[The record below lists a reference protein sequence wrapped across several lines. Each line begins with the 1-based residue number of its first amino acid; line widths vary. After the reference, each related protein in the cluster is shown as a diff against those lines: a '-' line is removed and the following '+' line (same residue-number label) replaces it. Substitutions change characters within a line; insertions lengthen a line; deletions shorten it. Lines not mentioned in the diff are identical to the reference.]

1 MMLNKISHTSE
12 HLPDGHPK
20 VAHGKIGVLLINLG
34 TPEGTSYWPMR
45 RYLKEFL
52 WDERVIDV
60 PRPIWWFILNVII
73 LTTRPSKSGE
83 AYEQIWNHEL
93 DESPLKTITRSQ
105 AEKVTRALEAH
116 PNVEVDWAMRYGLPP
131 IAEKIEKLKEAGCD
145 RLLLFPLYPQYS
157 AATTASVQDKAFD
170 ALKHLRWQPAIRS
183 VPAFHDHPVY
193 IDALVRS
200 MNTHLGTLDWTP
212 DLVLA
217 SFHGLP
223 QRYLELGDPYHCQCV
238 KTARLMREQ
247 LGWEKD
253 KLQVVF
259 QSRFGSEEW
268 LKPYAEDTV
277 RELAQNGTKNLAMI
291 MPAFIADCVETLE
304 EIAIGLKEVFEEHGG
319 ENFTAIPC
327 LNDSED
333 GINVLTALVENE
345 LSGWL

>member
-1 MMLNKISHTSE
+1 MLKKTDDPTDHF
-12 HLPDGHPK
+12 PAGHPK
-20 VAHGKIGVLLINLG
+20 VAFGKIGVLLINLG

-105 AEKVTRALEAH
+105 AEKVAAALDGH
-116 PNVEVDWAMRYGLPP
+116 PNVMVDWAMRYGLPP
-131 IAEKIEKLKEAGCD
+131 IKEKIEKLKDAGCD
-145 RLLLFPLYPQYS
+145 RVLLFPLYPQYS

-170 ALKHLRWQPAIRS
+170 ALKELRWQPAIRT

-193 IDALVRS
+193 IEALVNS
-200 MNTHLGTLDWTP
+200 MTSHLATLDWTP

-223 QRYLELGDPYHCQCV
+223 QRYLELGDPYHCHCV
-238 KTARLMREQ
+238 KTARLMREK

-259 QSRFGSEEW
+259 QSRFGKEEW

-291 MPAFIADCVETLE
+291 MPAFVSDCVETLE
-304 EIAIGLKEVFEEHGG
+304 EIAIGLKEVFEENGG
-319 ENFTAIPC
+319 ENFAAIPC
-327 LNDSED
+327 LNDSDD
-333 GINVLTALVENE
+333 GIKVLASLTENE

>member
-1 MMLNKISHTSE
+1 MMLKRTVE
-12 HLPDGHPK
+12 TAAPFPAGHPK
-20 VAHGKIGVLLINLG
+20 VAYGKIGVLLVNLG
-34 TPEGTSYWPMR
+34 TPEATTYWPMR

-52 WDERVIDV
+52 WDRRVIDV
-60 PRPIWWFILNVII
+60 PRPIWWFILNCII
-73 LTTRPSKSGE
+73 LTTRPTKSGE

-105 AEKVTRALEAH
+105 AEKVAGKLAVH
-116 PNVEVDWAMRYGLPP
+116 PGIEVDWAMRYGLPS
-131 IAEKIEKLKEAGCD
+131 IKDKIEHLKEAGCE
-145 RLLLFPLYPQYS
+145 RVLLFPLYPQYS
-157 AATTASVQDKAFD
+157 AATTASVQDKTFD
-170 ALKHLRWQPAIRS
+170 ALKEMRWQPAIRT

-200 MNTHLGTLDWTP
+200 MQSHLAQLDWTP
-212 DLVLA
+212 DLVLT
-217 SFHGLP
+217 SYHGLP
-223 QRYLELGDPYHCQCV
+223 KRYLELGDPYHCQCV
-238 KTARLMREQ
+238 KTTRLMREK

-291 MPAFIADCVETLE
+291 MPAFISDCVETLE
-304 EIAIGLKEVFEEHGG
+304 EIAIGLKEVFEENGG
-319 ENFTAIPC
+319 ENFAAIPC
-327 LNDSED
+327 LNDSEE
-333 GINVLTALVENE
+333 GVEVLASLVESE

>member
-1 MMLNKISHTSE
+1 MMLKKTDDPTDHF
-12 HLPDGHPK
+12 PAGHPK
-20 VAHGKIGVLLINLG
+20 VAFGKIGVLLINLG

-105 AEKVTRALEAH
+105 AEKVAAALDGH
-116 PNVEVDWAMRYGLPP
+116 PNVMVDWAMRYGLPP
-131 IAEKIEKLKEAGCD
+131 IKEKIEKLKDAGCD
-145 RLLLFPLYPQYS
+145 RVLLFPLYPQYS

-170 ALKHLRWQPAIRS
+170 ALKELRWQPAIRT

-193 IDALVRS
+193 IEALVNS
-200 MNTHLGTLDWTP
+200 MTSHLATLDWTP

-223 QRYLELGDPYHCQCV
+223 QRYLELGDPYHCHCV
-238 KTARLMREQ
+238 KTARLMREK

-259 QSRFGSEEW
+259 QSRFGKEEW

-291 MPAFIADCVETLE
+291 MPAFVSDCVETLE
-304 EIAIGLKEVFEEHGG
+304 EIAIGLKEVFEENGG
-319 ENFTAIPC
+319 ENFAAIPC
-327 LNDSED
+327 LNDSDD
-333 GINVLTALVENE
+333 GIKVLASLTENE

>member
-1 MMLNKISHTSE
+1 MLKKTVDQAE
-12 HLPDGHPK
+12 HFPAGHPN
-20 VAHGKIGVLLINLG
+20 VAIGKIGVLLINLG

-60 PRPIWWFILNVII
+60 PRPIWWFILNCII

-105 AEKVTRALEAH
+105 AEKVAGRLATH
-116 PNVEVDWAMRYGLPP
+116 PNIEVEWAMRYGLPP
-131 IAEKIEKLKEAGCD
+131 IKEKIEKLKEAGCD
-145 RLLLFPLYPQYS
+145 RVLLFPLYPQYS

-170 ALKHLRWQPAIRS
+170 ALKEMRWQPALRT
-183 VPAFHDHPVY
+183 VPAFHDHPAY
-193 IDALVRS
+193 IDALVAS
-200 MNTHLGTLDWTP
+200 MNAHLATLDWTP

-223 QRYLELGDPYHCQCV
+223 KRYLDLGDPYHCHCI
-238 KTARLMREQ
+238 KTARLMREK

-277 RELAQNGTKNLAMI
+277 RDLAQNGTKNLAMI

-304 EIAIGLKEVFEEHGG
+304 EIAIGLKEVFEENGG
-319 ENFTAIPC
+319 ENFTAVPC
-327 LNDSED
+327 LNDSAE
-333 GINVLTALVENE
+333 GIEVLTCLVEAE
-345 LSGWL
+345 LSGWI

>member
-1 MMLNKISHTSE
+1 MLKKTVDGPE
-12 HLPDGHPK
+12 HVPAGHPS
-20 VAHGKIGVLLINLG
+20 VAFGKIGVLLINLG

-60 PRPIWWFILNVII
+60 PRPIWWFILNCII

-93 DESPLKTITRSQ
+93 NESPLKTITRSQ
-105 AEKVTRALEAH
+105 AEKVAGRLAAH
-116 PNVEVDWAMRYGLPP
+116 PNIEVEWAMRYGLPP
-131 IAEKIEKLKEAGCD
+131 IKEKIEKLKEAGCD
-145 RLLLFPLYPQYS
+145 RVLLFPLYPQYS

-170 ALKHLRWQPAIRS
+170 ALKEMRWQPAVRT

-193 IDALVRS
+193 IDALVAS
-200 MNTHLGTLDWTP
+200 MNTHLATLDWAP

-223 QRYLELGDPYHCQCV
+223 KRYLDLGDPYHCHCM
-238 KTARLMREQ
+238 KTARLMREK
-247 LGWEKD
+247 LGWEND

-277 RELAQNGTKNLAMI
+277 RDLAQSGTKNLAMI

-304 EIAIGLKEVFEEHGG
+304 EIAIGLKEVFEENGG
-319 ENFTAIPC
+319 ENFTAVPC
-327 LNDSED
+327 LNDSEE
-333 GINVLTALVENE
+333 GIEVLTSLIETE
-345 LSGWL
+345 LSGWI

>member
-1 MMLNKISHTSE
+1 MLKKTVEPAE
-12 HLPDGHPK
+12 HFPAGHPNVAYGK
-20 VAHGKIGVLLINLG
+20 VGVLLINLG
-34 TPEGTSYWPMR
+34 TPEATSYWPMR

-52 WDERVIDV
+52 WDRRVIDV
-60 PRPIWWFILNVII
+60 PRPIWWFILNCII

-105 AEKVTRALEAH
+105 SEKVASKLAVH
-116 PNVEVDWAMRYGLPP
+116 PGIEVEWAMRYGLPP
-131 IAEKIEKLKEAGCD
+131 IKEKIEKLKEAGCD
-145 RLLLFPLYPQYS
+145 RILLFPLYPQYS

-170 ALKHLRWQPAIRS
+170 ALKEMRWQPALRT

-200 MNTHLGTLDWTP
+200 MQAHLATLDWTP

-217 SFHGLP
+217 SYHGLP
-223 QRYLELGDPYHCQCV
+223 KRYLDLGDPYHCHCM
-238 KTARLMREQ
+238 KTTRLMRER

-291 MPAFIADCVETLE
+291 MPAFISDCVETLE

-319 ENFTAIPC
+319 ENFAAIPC
-327 LNDSED
+327 LNDSDE
-333 GINVLTALVENE
+333 GIEVLTALVESE

>member
-1 MMLNKISHTSE
+1 MLKKTADPTE
-12 HLPDGHPK
+12 HFPAGHPS
-20 VAHGKIGVLLINLG
+20 VAYGKIGVLLINLG

-60 PRPIWWFILNVII
+60 PRPIWWFILNCII

-83 AYEQIWNHEL
+83 AYEQIWSHEL
-93 DESPLKTITRSQ
+93 NESPLKTITRSQ
-105 AEKVTRALEAH
+105 AEKVAGALAGH
-116 PNVEVDWAMRYGLPP
+116 PGIMVDWAMRYGLPP
-131 IAEKIEKLKEAGCD
+131 IKEKIEKLKDAGCD
-145 RLLLFPLYPQYS
+145 RVLLFPLYPQYS

-170 ALKHLRWQPAIRS
+170 ALKQLRWQPAIRT

-193 IDALVRS
+193 IDALVSS
-200 MNTHLGTLDWTP
+200 MQAHLGSLDWTP

-223 QRYLELGDPYHCQCV
+223 QRYLDLGDPYHCHCM

-259 QSRFGSEEW
+259 QSRFGKEEW

-304 EIAIGLKEVFEEHGG
+304 EIAIGLKEVFEENGG

-327 LNDSED
+327 LNDSEE
-333 GINVLTALVENE
+333 GIKVLAALVENE
-345 LSGWL
+345 LAGWV

>member
-1 MMLNKISHTSE
+1 MMLKKTNSSTE
-12 HLPDGHPK
+12 HFPPGHPS
-20 VAHGKIGVLLINLG
+20 VAYGKIGALLINLG

-60 PRPIWWFILNVII
+60 PRPIWWFILNCII

-105 AEKVTRALEAH
+105 AAKVAGALADH
-116 PNVEVDWAMRYGLPP
+116 PGIMLDWAMRYGQPP
-131 IAEKIEKLKEAGCD
+131 IKEKIEKLKAAGCD
-145 RLLLFPLYPQYS
+145 RVLLFPLYPQYS

-170 ALKHLRWQPAIRS
+170 ALKQLRWQPAIRT

-193 IDALVRS
+193 IDALVNS
-200 MNTHLGTLDWTP
+200 MQAHLDTLDWIP

-223 QRYLELGDPYHCQCV
+223 QRYLDLGDPYHCHCM

-259 QSRFGSEEW
+259 QSRFGKEEW

-277 RELAQNGTKNLAMI
+277 RALAQGGTKNLAMI

-304 EIAIGLKEVFEEHGG
+304 EIAIGLKEVFEENGG
-319 ENFTAIPC
+319 ENFSAVPC
-327 LNDSED
+327 LNDSDD
-333 GINVLTALVENE
+333 GIKVLTALVENE

>member
-1 MMLNKISHTSE
+1 MLKKTVDGPE
-12 HLPDGHPK
+12 HVPAGHPS
-20 VAHGKIGVLLINLG
+20 VAFGKIGVLLINLG

-60 PRPIWWFILNVII
+60 PRPIWWFILNCII

-105 AEKVTRALEAH
+105 AEKVAGRLAAH
-116 PNVEVDWAMRYGLPP
+116 PNIEVEWAMRYGLPP
-131 IAEKIEKLKEAGCD
+131 IKEKIEKLKEAGCD
-145 RLLLFPLYPQYS
+145 RVLLFPLYPQYS

-170 ALKHLRWQPAIRS
+170 ALKEMRWQPAVRT

-193 IDALVRS
+193 IDALVAS
-200 MNTHLGTLDWTP
+200 MNTHLATLDWAP

-223 QRYLELGDPYHCQCV
+223 KRYLDLGDPYHCHCM
-238 KTARLMREQ
+238 KTARLMREK
-247 LGWEKD
+247 LGWEND

-277 RELAQNGTKNLAMI
+277 RDLAQSGTKNLAMI

-304 EIAIGLKEVFEEHGG
+304 EIAIGLKEVFEENGG
-319 ENFTAIPC
+319 ENFTAVPC
-327 LNDSED
+327 LNDSEE
-333 GINVLTALVENE
+333 GIEVLTSLIETE
-345 LSGWL
+345 LSGWI

>member
-1 MMLNKISHTSE
+1 MLKKTSDTTD
-12 HLPDGHPK
+12 HFPAGHPK
-20 VAHGKIGVLLINLG
+20 VAFGKIGVLLINLG

-60 PRPIWWFILNVII
+60 PRPLWWFILNCII

-105 AEKVTRALEAH
+105 AEKVADALADH
-116 PNVEVDWAMRYGLPP
+116 PGVMVDWAMRYGLPP
-131 IAEKIEKLKEAGCD
+131 IKEKIEKLKEAGCD
-145 RLLLFPLYPQYS
+145 RVLLFPLYPQYS

-170 ALKHLRWQPAIRS
+170 ALKDLRWQPAIRT

-193 IDALVRS
+193 IDALVDS
-200 MNTHLGTLDWTP
+200 MTGHLNTLDWTP

-238 KTARLMREQ
+238 KTARLMREK

-259 QSRFGSEEW
+259 QSRFGKEEW

-291 MPAFIADCVETLE
+291 MPAFISDCVETLE
-304 EIAIGLKEVFEEHGG
+304 EIAIGLKEVFEENGG
-319 ENFTAIPC
+319 ENFTAVPC
-327 LNDSED
+327 LNDSEE
-333 GINVLTALVENE
+333 GIKVLSALVTNE
-345 LSGWL
+345 LSGWI

>member
-1 MMLNKISHTSE
+1 MLKKTDDLTKHF
-12 HLPDGHPK
+12 PPGHPT
-20 VAHGKIGVLLINLG
+20 VAFGKIGVLLINLG

-52 WDERVIDV
+52 WDKRVIDV

-93 DESPLKTITRSQ
+93 DESPLKTITRGQ
-105 AEKVTRALEAH
+105 AEKVAAALEGH
-116 PNVEVDWAMRYGLPP
+116 PNVMVDWAMRYGLPP
-131 IAEKIEKLKEAGCD
+131 IKEKIEKLKDAGCD
-145 RLLLFPLYPQYS
+145 RVLLFPLYPQYS

-170 ALKHLRWQPAIRS
+170 ALKDLRWQPAIRT
-183 VPAFHDHPVY
+183 VPAFHDHPIY
-193 IDALVRS
+193 IDALVKS
-200 MNTHLGTLDWTP
+200 MTSHLDTLDWTP

-223 QRYLELGDPYHCQCV
+223 KRYLDLGDPYHCQCV

-259 QSRFGSEEW
+259 QSRFGKEEW

-291 MPAFIADCVETLE
+291 MPAFISDCVETLE
-304 EIAIGLKEVFEEHGG
+304 EIAIGLKEVFEENGG
-319 ENFTAIPC
+319 ENFAAIPC

-333 GINVLTALVENE
+333 GIRVLAALAENE

>member
-1 MMLNKISHTSE
+1 MLKKTADPAE
-12 HLPDGHPK
+12 HFPAGHPK
-20 VAHGKIGVLLINLG
+20 VAYGKIGVLLINLG

-60 PRPIWWFILNVII
+60 PRPIWWFILNCII

-105 AEKVTRALEAH
+105 AEKVAGALADH
-116 PNVEVDWAMRYGLPP
+116 PGVMVDWAMRYGLPP
-131 IAEKIEKLKEAGCD
+131 IKEKVEKLKEAGCD
-145 RLLLFPLYPQYS
+145 RVLLFPLYPQYS

-170 ALKHLRWQPAIRS
+170 VLKELRWQPAIRT

-193 IDALVRS
+193 VDALVRS
-200 MNTHLGTLDWTP
+200 MTAHLATLDWKP

-223 QRYLELGDPYHCQCV
+223 KRYLDLGDPYHCHCM
-238 KTARLMREQ
+238 KTARLMREK
-247 LGWEKD
+247 LGWEDD

-277 RELAQNGTKNLAMI
+277 RELAHGGTKNLAMI

-304 EIAIGLKEVFEEHGG
+304 EIAIGLKEVFEENGG
-319 ENFTAIPC
+319 ENFTAVPC
-327 LNDSED
+327 LNDSDE
-333 GINVLTALVENE
+333 GIEVLTALVENE
-345 LSGWL
+345 LAGWV